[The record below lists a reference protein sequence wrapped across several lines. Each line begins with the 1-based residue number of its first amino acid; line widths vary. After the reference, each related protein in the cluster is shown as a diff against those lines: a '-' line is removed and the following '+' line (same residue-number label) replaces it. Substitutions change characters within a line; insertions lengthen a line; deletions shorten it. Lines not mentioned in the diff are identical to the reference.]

1 MMRKTLNSVV
11 LSLLTLT
18 QMAWAAPSEEVQR
31 LQNEWAQAMYQDTGK
46 NRENHLGKLA
56 DQSRAVVAENP
67 KDADALIWEG
77 IVLASYAGNVGGL
90 GALSLVKEAKLALER
105 AIALNPKALDG
116 SAYTS
121 LGSLYYQVP
130 GWPLGFGDDR
140 KAEEFLKLG
149 LSINPNGIDPN
160 YFYGDF
166 LFRQNRLDEAEA
178 ALKKAQRAPARPG
191 RESADEGR
199 QKEVA
204 ALLAKIKASRG

>member
-1 MMRKTLNSVV
+1 MIKKVNAIV
-11 LSLLTLT
+11 LGLLALT

-31 LQNEWAQAMYQDTGK
+31 LQSEWAQAMYQDNGK
-46 NRENHLGKLA
+46 TRETHLGKLA
-56 DQSRAVVAENP
+56 DQSRSVVSQNP

-90 GALSLVKEAKLALER
+90 GALTLVKEAKVALER

-130 GWPLGFGDDR
+130 GWPLGFGDDK
-140 KAEEFLKLG
+140 KAEEFLKMG
-149 LSINPNGIDPN
+149 LSINPTGIDPN

-166 LFRQNRLDEAEA
+166 LQREGRLDEAETF
-178 ALKKAQRAPARPG
+178 LKKALKAPARPG

-199 QKEVA
+199 QKEVQ
-204 ALLAKIKASRG
+204 ALLAKIKATKG